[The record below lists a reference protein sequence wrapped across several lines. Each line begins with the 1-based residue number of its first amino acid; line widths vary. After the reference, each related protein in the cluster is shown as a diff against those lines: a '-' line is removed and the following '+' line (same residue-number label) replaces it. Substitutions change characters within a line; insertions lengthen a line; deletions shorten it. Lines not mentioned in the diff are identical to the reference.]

1 MPKRSVVLRLDGI
14 SEARRH
20 LPDELK
26 ARHPEILWIK
36 VAGIGNVLRH
46 GYENISSPV
55 MWKLVREDLPKLEE
69 ICRDERERAGR

>member
-1 MPKRSVVLRLDGI
+1 
-14 SEARRH
+14 
-20 LPDELK
+20 
-26 ARHPEILWIK
+26 
-36 VAGIGNVLRH
+36 VLRH